1 MLAKKWSMTHES
13 PGACAPMTPMKRKRH
28 TTEKVIRKLR
38 TVEEAVTGEET
49 RRIMA
54 VSMATCE
61 ALAWL

>member
-1 MLAKKWSMTHES
+1 
-13 PGACAPMTPMKRKRH
+13 MKRKRH